1 MDFVRAVGHANCPG
15 VSGFKARETWSGVG
29 GGGGMRGEGYIS
41 C

>member
-29 GGGGMRGEGYIS
+29 GWGVVIIKMTNR
-41 C
+41 